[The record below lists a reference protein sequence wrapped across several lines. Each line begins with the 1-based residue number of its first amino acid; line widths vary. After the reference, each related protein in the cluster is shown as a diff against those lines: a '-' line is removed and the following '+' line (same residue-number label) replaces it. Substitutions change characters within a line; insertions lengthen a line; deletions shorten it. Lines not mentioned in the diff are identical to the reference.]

1 MKIIPYDSPRFDPL
15 QFVNEYIPE
24 LSDSETSTGFCDL
37 SEISRRLKLWQESCS
52 GVCPLFILRRN
63 YDSRIMKLAAGSF
76 KCRFACSSRGE
87 LEELL
92 RSDVP
97 VENIF
102 WTNSSLSLTD
112 CKVAHVAKVAVLQ
125 VGRRSALEHITV
137 GHPEAK

>member
-15 QFVNEYIPE
+15 QFINEYVPE
-24 LSDSETSTGFCDL
+24 LADSETSTGFLDL
-37 SEISRRLKLWQESCS
+37 SEISTRLKLWQETCPAI
-52 GVCPLFILRRN
+52 CPLFLLRRN
-63 YDSRIMKLAAGSF
+63 YDPRIIKLAGSF
-76 KCRFACSSRGE
+76 NCRFACASRGE

-102 WTNSSLSLTD
+102 WNNSSLSQGD
-112 CKVAHVAKVAVLQ
+112 CKVAHVAKVDVVQ
-125 VGRRSALEHITV
+125 VGRRSALENIKV